1 MECLGVR
8 WTTDNMYLHA
18 TLEALVVVLQSRL
31 KASKAAE
38 LLLAA
43 PGGLEDLEEL

>member
-1 MECLGVR
+1 MECLGAR
-8 WTTDNMYLHA
+8 WTTDNVYPYP
-18 TLEALVVVLQSRL
+18 TLETVVVVLQSRL